1 MFSPPTAYLVTGL
14 LKQTVPLPRG
24 CHFILPPTF
33 LGLFSHQQKIRPPQ
47 AEGLAGRAVALGR
60 MHNEYYTVLP
70 PIGVIDGPVEFGG
83 WTFLPREMV
92 DKPIPKEAPLQI
104 QRLKEAGFEIQQEI
118 VGLEPEKEKPQP
130 RDYSQQIEAAKK
142 FGQLVF
148 LMVKAIATGIGLI
161 TVGLVTLFAM
171 ALDPVYI
178 AVLVDG
184 TWLVVWE
191 WLE

>member
-1 MFSPPTAYLVTGL
+1 MLTKNE
-14 LKQTVPLPRG
+14 KQVNV
-24 CHFILPPTF
+24 I
-33 LGLFSHQQKIRPPQ
+33 Q

-60 MHNEYYTVLP
+60 IHNAYYTVLP
-70 PIGVIDGPVEFGG
+70 PIGVIDEPVEFGG

-92 DKPIPKEAPLQI
+92 NKPIPKEAPLQI

-118 VGLEPEKEKPQP
+118 VGLEPEKEKPEP

-142 FGQLVF
+142 FGGLVF
-148 LMVKAIATGIGLI
+148 LMVKVVAKGIALIIVGIIAI
-161 TVGLVTLFAM
+161 FAM
-171 ALDPVYI
+171 VLDPVYI
-178 AVLVDG
+178 AVLADG